1 MSLIRRWPE
10 PTARPRPVEV
20 LKQVTLRAILPGVL
34 VWAAIVGVG
43 ELLAHPLKSI
53 EDNENGISRSLA
65 SARTATWNSITAVWS
80 HIGNTEIVIGVCVVA
95 CLVLLALTR
104 RWWVALIPAIAI
116 ALQAST
122 FVGATLVV
130 GRDRPTV
137 PHLDPAPPTS
147 SYPSGHV
154 GASTALY
161 LSFALLASQRI
172 ERVWLRRLVIVVCAV
187 IPVLVAYARLYRGM
201 HHLSDVLIGALNGIA
216 CALLAW
222 TCLRTPR
229 RNEAATKHL
238 VR

>member
-10 PTARPRPVEV
+10 PTERPRPVEV

-161 LSFALLASQRI
+161 LSLIMLASRI
-172 ERVWLRRLVIVVCAV
+172 ERTWLRNTLIVVFAV
-187 IPVLVAYARLYRGM
+187 IPFLVAYARLYRGM
-201 HHLSDVLIGALNGIA
+201 HHVSDVLVGFANGIL
-216 CALLAW
+216 CALLA
-222 TCLRTPR
+222 R
-229 RNEAATKHL
+229 AAIQA
-238 VR
+238 VEPASDRVSVGV

>member
-1 MSLIRRWPE
+1 MTVINRWSE
-10 PTARPRPVEV
+10 PSTKERPGGGEV
-20 LKQVTLRAILPGVL
+20 VKSILLRAVLPGVL
-34 VWAAIVGVG
+34 VWAVIVGIG
-43 ELLAHPLKSI
+43 LLLAGPLKSI
-53 EDNENGISRSLA
+53 EDNENAINRALA
-65 SARTATWNSITAVWS
+65 KGRTATMNSVTAVWS

-104 RWWVALIPAIAI
+104 RWWVAIIPAIAI

-161 LSFALLASQRI
+161 LSLIFLASRI
-172 ERVWLRRLVIVVCAV
+172 ERAWLRNTLCVVFAV
-187 IPVLVAYARLYRGM
+187 IPLLVAYARLYRGM
-201 HHLSDVLIGALNGIA
+201 HHLTDVLVGFANGIV
-216 CALLAW
+216 CALLARW
-222 TCLRTPR
+222 CIREADRSRTAP
-229 RNEAATKHL
+229 
-238 VR
+238 V

>member
-10 PTARPRPVEV
+10 PSARPRPGEV

-65 SARTATWNSITAVWS
+65 STRTATWNSITAVWS

-161 LSFALLASQRI
+161 LSLIMLASRI
-172 ERVWLRRLVIVVCAV
+172 ERTWLRNTLIVIFAV
-187 IPVLVAYARLYRGM
+187 IPFLVAYARLYRGM
-201 HHLSDVLIGALNGIA
+201 HHLSDVLVGFANGIL
-216 CALLAW
+216 CALLA
-222 TCLRTPR
+222 R
-229 RNEAATKHL
+229 AAIQA
-238 VR
+238 VEPASDRVSVGV

>member
-10 PTARPRPVEV
+10 PSARPRPGEV
-20 LKQVTLRAILPGVL
+20 LKQVALRAILPGVL

-65 SARTATWNSITAVWS
+65 STRTATWNSITAVWS

-161 LSFALLASQRI
+161 LSLIMLASRI
-172 ERVWLRRLVIVVCAV
+172 ERTWLRNTLIVVFAV
-187 IPVLVAYARLYRGM
+187 IPFLVAYARLYRGM
-201 HHLSDVLIGALNGIA
+201 HHLSDVLVGFANGIL
-216 CALLAW
+216 CALLA
-222 TCLRTPR
+222 R
-229 RNEAATKHL
+229 AAIQA
-238 VR
+238 VEPASDRVSVGV

>member
-161 LSFALLASQRI
+161 LSLIMLASRI
-172 ERVWLRRLVIVVCAV
+172 ERTWLRNTLIVVFAV
-187 IPVLVAYARLYRGM
+187 IPFLVAYARLYRGM
-201 HHLSDVLIGALNGIA
+201 HHLSDVLVGFANGIL
-216 CALLAW
+216 CALLA
-222 TCLRTPR
+222 R
-229 RNEAATKHL
+229 AAIQA
-238 VR
+238 VEPASDRVSVGV

>member
-10 PTARPRPVEV
+10 PTERPRPVEV

-161 LSFALLASQRI
+161 LSLIMLASRI
-172 ERVWLRRLVIVVCAV
+172 ERTWLRNTLIVIFAV
-187 IPVLVAYARLYRGM
+187 IPFLVAYARLYRGM
-201 HHLSDVLIGALNGIA
+201 HHLSDVLVGFANGIL
-216 CALLAW
+216 CALLA
-222 TCLRTPR
+222 R
-229 RNEAATKHL
+229 AAIQA
-238 VR
+238 VEPASDRVSVGV

>member
-65 SARTATWNSITAVWS
+65 STRTATWNSITAVRS

-161 LSFALLASQRI
+161 LSLIMLASRI
-172 ERVWLRRLVIVVCAV
+172 ERTWLRNTLIVIFAV
-187 IPVLVAYARLYRGM
+187 IPFLVAYARLYRGM
-201 HHLSDVLIGALNGIA
+201 HHLSDVLVGFANGIL
-216 CALLAW
+216 CALLA
-222 TCLRTPR
+222 R
-229 RNEAATKHL
+229 AAIQAL
-238 VR
+238 EPASDRVSVGV

>member
-1 MSLIRRWPE
+1 MSVISRWPA
-10 PTARPRPVEV
+10 PTEKEKPGAGAVARSLLLRV
-20 LKQVTLRAILPGVL
+20 LLPGIL
-34 VWAAIVGVG
+34 IWAVICGIG
-43 ELLAHPLKSI
+43 LLLAGPLKSI
-53 EDNENGISRSLA
+53 EDNENSVSEALA
-65 SARTATWNSITAVWS
+65 KGRTATMNSVTAVWS

-104 RWWVALIPAIAI
+104 RWWLAIIPAIAI

-161 LSFALLASQRI
+161 VSLIMLAQRI
-172 ERVWLRRLVIVVCAV
+172 ETPWLRRLVTTVC
-187 IPVLVAYARLYRGM
+187 
-201 HHLSDVLIGALNGIA
+201 LI
-216 CALLAW
+216 
-222 TCLRTPR
+222 
-229 RNEAATKHL
+229 
-238 VR
+238 

>member
-65 SARTATWNSITAVWS
+65 STRTATWNSITAVWS

-161 LSFALLASQRI
+161 LSLIMLASRI
-172 ERVWLRRLVIVVCAV
+172 ERTWLRNTLIVIFAV
-187 IPVLVAYARLYRGM
+187 IPFLVAYARLYRGM
-201 HHLSDVLIGALNGIA
+201 HHLSDVLVGFANGIL
-216 CALLAW
+216 CALLA
-222 TCLRTPR
+222 R
-229 RNEAATKHL
+229 AAIQAL
-238 VR
+238 EPASDRVSVGV